1 MNETTKTKKYNVVVK
16 RISPQHAVVE
26 AHGQK
31 MTLAIQGND
40 PNLGFTSPETVLAA
54 FGACILSNVN
64 RGAAAMGLQVDDARV
79 EFSATKR
86 LEPLGYEDLQYTL
99 TLHSPESL
107 ENLQA
112 LYERATTNGTATN
125 ALLEGLK
132 PQGSLNIQQAVK
144 QKRFRTTL

>member
-1 MNETTKTKKYNVVVK
+1 MNAAMKIKKFNVIVK
-16 RISPQHAVVE
+16 RVSPQQAVAE
-26 AHGQK
+26 THGQK

-40 PNLGFTSPETVLAA
+40 PNLGFTAPETVLAA

-64 RGAAAMGLQVDDARV
+64 KGAAAMGLQVDDASV

-99 TLHSPESL
+99 TLNSPESP
-107 ENLQA
+107 EKLQA
-112 LYERATTNGTATN
+112 LYERATTDGTATN

-132 PQGSLNIQQAVK
+132 PRGCLNIQQVD
-144 QKRFRTTL
+144 RLVHSSRMN